1 MQNFDEVE
9 IEIKVN
15 VIIQKGKHK
24 AMAKYIN
31 SRMESA
37 LNSMNYENLKV
48 TVYNLET
55 KE

>member
-9 IEIKVN
+9 IEVKVN
-15 VIIQKGKHK
+15 VVIQKGKHK
-24 AMAKYIN
+24 AIAKYIN

-37 LNSMNYENLKV
+37 LEGFNYENLGV

-55 KE
+55 IK

>member
-1 MQNFDEVE
+1 MKNFDEVE
-9 IEIKVN
+9 IDIKVN
-15 VIIQKGKHK
+15 VVIQKGKHK

-37 LNSMNYENLKV
+37 LSGMNYENLEV

-55 KE
+55 NK